1 MMLNKVMITESELYW
16 ITRLD
21 AFHDIIVLTVIVLVI
36 LFITNSIVGGNI
48 ISENEKLSR
57 KLFFYGLFFFLFALI
72 LIFGKAFLPTT
83 KEMAAI
89 KAVPLIANSE
99 IVSKDAKHYIRRL
112 LEATLEK
119 IEKKGEK

>member
-1 MMLNKVMITESELYW
+1 MITESELYW

-21 AFHDIIVLTVIVLVI
+21 AFHDIIFLAVIVFV
-36 LFITNSIVGGNI
+36 IVGTTNFFVGGSLV
-48 ISENEKLSR
+48 SENEKLSR

-112 LEATLEK
+112 LEATLER